1 MGRLQ
6 SAAEASARALLQDNA
21 NCVAHVLQSNYFSRA
36 ASPSVSA
43 SWERA
48 ASRPPINVSPYVH
61 TRDCG
66 GRRRSTAASCQA
78 VIGTLQDAMRALH
91 ADDTSSFR
99 RVESELFGADLL
111 LDARVLDSLVP
122 RTKETPY
129 RYVGLKHVK
138 YRSMLDERH
147 AEEFLLVET
156 VGRGVHPVTGHK
168 FIFKMLRSVD
178 VPEREFEMRSANSH
192 HAQLQVHRGA
202 IHAMLLVLAETSH
215 RGILK
220 MQLWLDVELTKCAE
234 PFYGAFSSLHDAYSL
249 SIRYR
254 QLVENYAATSGDAA
268 IAASTKTSRFGIL
281 TSRSNRERKCQ
292 TCQRALGFFSR
303 KKKHLCNVCG
313 IFVCSSCLSSTSFQS
328 WKLCGL
334 CYQRNKR
341 LVNRTR
347 VSKMASLASGLG
359 GTLQYITRIG
369 RSYSRQRD
377 SILFATAEAAGELAP
392 NPMQDTKPRPNERY
406 ASRDGARRRRIED
419 DEMLFD
425 HDTKPL
431 ARSVIGVRRA
441 VRGSGSGSMDP
452 RPDFGATVGVGRH
465 QPTQNNLSMSQ
476 GPGGRK
482 QSLTRSL
489 LHKAGKGSYDPRED
503 MSRELSASFFDGTN
517 GSFRTSELSNSRV
530 QIGRSSSFVD
540 AMLESVTSTD
550 SKDKNG
556 STSSNSTTSSASG
569 ERQDS
574 PTPEPDIQRV
584 GPQRVPAPAPPKQ
597 TEQARLS
604 NYPPRRSNPMH
615 RVHSGNGRSRVS
627 NSSRS
632 SSSSHR
638 SSSSSS
644 SSRRSAF
651 KGWASASAG
660 PRMMS
665 AKTPSSRRKAKLSR
679 DEDNH
684 VSSAWHASSYDDSL
698 DPIKRGRKTSNLT
711 DYDEQP
717 QNGRVYEWI

>member
-1 MGRLQ
+1 MRVQ
-6 SAAEASARALLQDNA
+6 SAAAASAQALLQDNA
-21 NCVAHVLQSNYFSRA
+21 NCVAHVLQSNYFSRT

-91 ADDTSSFR
+91 ADDTSSYR

-147 AEEFLLVET
+147 AEEFLLMET
-156 VGRGVHPVTGHK
+156 AGRGVHPVSGHK
-168 FIFKMLRSVD
+168 FVFKMLRSVD

-254 QLVENYAATSGDAA
+254 QLVENFAATSGDAA

-303 KKKHLCNVCG
+303 KKNHLCNVCG
-313 IFVCSSCLSSTSFQS
+313 IFVCSSCLSTTSFQS

-347 VSKMASLASGLG
+347 TSKMSSLASGIG

-392 NPMQDTKPRPNERY
+392 NPMQDTKPRPNERF
-406 ASRDGARRRRIED
+406 ATRDAARRRRMED

-425 HDTKPL
+425 NDTKPL

-441 VRGSGSGSMDP
+441 VRGSANVDP
-452 RPDFGATVGVGRH
+452 RSDFDASVGVSRP
-465 QPTQNNLSMSQ
+465 QSARNMLSMSQ
-476 GPGGRK
+476 GPGGQK
-482 QSLTRSL
+482 NSLRRSL
-489 LHKAGKGSYDPRED
+489 LRGKGSYDPNED

-517 GSFRTSELSNSRV
+517 GSFRTSELSSSRV
-530 QIGRSSSFVD
+530 QISRSSSFAD
-540 AMLESVTSTD
+540 QKLESVASSD
-550 SKDKNG
+550 AKDK
-556 STSSNSTTSSASG
+556 SESSDSSNSTRSSGSG

-574 PTPEPDIQRV
+574 PTPEPDLQRV

-597 TEQARLS
+597 VEQARLS
-604 NYPPRRSNPMH
+604 NYPPRRSNLVY
-615 RVHSGNGRSRVS
+615 RVHSSDGRSRAS

-632 SSSSHR
+632 SSSSSSR
-638 SSSSSS
+638 RSSSSS

-651 KGWASASAG
+651 KSWASASAG

-665 AKTPSSRRKAKLSR
+665 AKTSSSRRKPKFAG
-679 DEDNH
+679 EENH
-684 VSSAWHASSYDDSL
+684 VPSSYRTAAGYDDFGV
-698 DPIKRGRKTSNLT
+698 PVKHGRKTSN
-711 DYDEQP
+711 YDDQP
-717 QNGRVYEWI
+717 QHGRAYEWI

>member
-1 MGRLQ
+1 MRVQ
-6 SAAEASARALLQDNA
+6 SAAAASAQALLQDNA
-21 NCVAHVLQSNYFSRA
+21 NCVAHVLQSNFFSRT

-91 ADDTSSFR
+91 ADDTSSYR

-138 YRSMLDERH
+138 YQSMLDDRH
-147 AEEFLLVET
+147 AEEFLLMET
-156 VGRGVHPVTGHK
+156 AGRGVHPVTGHK
-168 FIFKMLRSVD
+168 FVFKMLRSVD

-254 QLVENYAATSGDAA
+254 QLVENFAATSGDAA

-303 KKKHLCNVCG
+303 KKNHLCNVCG
-313 IFVCSSCLSSTSFQS
+313 IFVCSSCLSTTSFQS

-347 VSKMASLASGLG
+347 TSKMSSLASGIG

-377 SILFATAEAAGELAP
+377 SILFATAEAAGELPP

-406 ASRDGARRRRIED
+406 ATRDAARRRRMED

-425 HDTKPL
+425 NDTKPL

-441 VRGSGSGSMDP
+441 VRGSANVDP
-452 RPDFGATVGVGRH
+452 RPDFGASVGVGRP
-465 QPTQNNLSMSQ
+465 QSARNMLSMSQ
-476 GPGGRK
+476 GPSGRK
-482 QSLTRSL
+482 NSLRRSL
-489 LHKAGKGSYDPRED
+489 LRGKGSYDPNED

-517 GSFRTSELSNSRV
+517 GSFRTSELSSSRV
-530 QIGRSSSFVD
+530 QISRSSSFAD
-540 AMLESVTSTD
+540 QKLESVASSD
-550 SKDKNG
+550 AKDK
-556 STSSNSTTSSASG
+556 SESSDSSNSTRSSGSDKQ
-569 ERQDS
+569 QDS

-597 TEQARLS
+597 VEQPRLS
-604 NYPPRRSNPMH
+604 NYPPRRSNLVY
-615 RVHSGNGRSRVS
+615 RVHSSDGRSRSS

-632 SSSSHR
+632 SSSSSSR
-638 SSSSSS
+638 RSSSSS

-665 AKTPSSRRKAKLSR
+665 AKTSSSRRKPKFAG
-679 DEDNH
+679 DENH
-684 VSSAWHASSYDDSL
+684 VPSSWRTSAGYDDFAA
-698 DPIKRGRKTSNLT
+698 PVKRGRKTSNLS
-711 DYDEQP
+711 DYDDQP
-717 QNGRVYEWI
+717 QHGRVYEWI

>member
-1 MGRLQ
+1 MRVQ
-6 SAAEASARALLQDNA
+6 SAAAASAQALLQDNA
-21 NCVAHVLQSNYFSRA
+21 NCVAHVLQSNYFSRT

-91 ADDTSSFR
+91 ADDTSSYR

-138 YRSMLDERH
+138 YRSLLDERH
-147 AEEFLLVET
+147 AEEFLLMET
-156 VGRGVHPVTGHK
+156 AGRGVHPVSGNK
-168 FIFKMLRSVD
+168 FVFKMLRSVD

-249 SIRYR
+249 SI
-254 QLVENYAATSGDAA
+254 SGDAA
-268 IAASTKTSRFGIL
+268 IAASTKTSRFGLL

-347 VSKMASLASGLG
+347 VSKMSSLASGLG

-392 NPMQDTKPRPNERY
+392 NPMQDTKQRPNERF
-406 ASRDGARRRRIED
+406 ATRETARRRRMED

-441 VRGSGSGSMDP
+441 VRSSGNVDP
-452 RPDFGATVGVGRH
+452 HPDFGATVGVGRP
-465 QPTQNNLSMSQ
+465 QPARTNLSMSQ

-482 QSLTRSL
+482 NSFSRSL
-489 LHKAGKGSYDPRED
+489 LHRGKGSYDPNED

-517 GSFRTSELSNSRV
+517 GSFRTSELSSSRV
-530 QIGRSSSFVD
+530 QISRSSSFAD
-540 AMLESVTSTD
+540 QKLESVASSDT
-550 SKDKNG
+550 KDKSG
-556 STSSNSTTSSASG
+556 SNSSDSSNSTRSS
-569 ERQDS
+569 QDS

-597 TEQARLS
+597 VEQPR
-604 NYPPRRSNPMH
+604 NYPPRRSNPMYH
-615 RVHSGNGRSRVS
+615 VHSGRSRVS

-632 SSSSHR
+632 SSSSSSR
-638 SSSSSS
+638 RSSSSS

-660 PRMMS
+660 PRM
-665 AKTPSSRRKAKLSR
+665 AKFA
-679 DEDNH
+679 DED
-684 VSSAWHASSYDDSL
+684 SHAPSDWSYDDFGA
-698 DPIKRGRKTSNLT
+698 PIKRGRKTSNLS
-711 DYDEQP
+711 DYGDQP
-717 QNGRVYEWI
+717 QHGRAYEWI